1 LKNLLISIATLL
13 LVATGLHAQTT
24 TYTGV
29 IKDLSMNPVTFSFAG
44 PFLQAADTIDAP
56 TGFSQAGYSVG
67 GYRGKGYQT
76 QMIMIS
82 PAPKENHL
90 VELAYV
96 AKWIP
101 IVNDKSFLMLPDEL
115 TYAQQAF
122 AIAELLRTNDDSL
135 SADYDTK
142 GERHMTA

>member
-1 LKNLLISIATLL
+1 MTPHDSQESP
-13 LVATGLHAQTT
+13 VSQT
-24 TYTGV
+24 
-29 IKDLSMNPVTFSFAG
+29 PA
-44 PFLQAADTIDAP
+44 QAALSAWV
-56 TGFSQAGYSVG
+56 SK
-67 GYRGKGYQT
+67 RYQT

-82 PAPKENHL
+82 PAPKENYL

-142 GERHMTA
+142 GERHMTAGLTWARSRQVMENPQITPYL